1 MCNFPLRPPRAE
13 RRRALI
19 ISARQQRF
27 NPAGLDVSQI
37 KEECSMKYEK
47 PKLTKASK
55 ALKAIQNHQKKP
67 GSLFADNMIV
77 PFVGTTNAYQ
87 ADE

>member
-1 MCNFPLRPPRAE
+1 
-13 RRRALI
+13 
-19 ISARQQRF
+19 
-27 NPAGLDVSQI
+27 
-37 KEECSMKYEK
+37 MKYEK
-47 PKLTKASK
+47 PELTKTSK